1 MRAYETIIV
10 MDSQLE
16 DEPIE
21 KEIGALEDLIKSH
34 DGEIVETE
42 RWGRRKLSFEMKDR
56 TQGFYTF
63 FKYNVDKSVRD
74 EFDRS
79 CKLNESVLRYMTIRV
94 KKPAERV
101 TQTSESTTGDSNAT
115 SS

>member
-1 MRAYETIIV
+1 VRAYETIVV

-21 KEIGALEDLIKSH
+21 KEIGVLEDLIKSH
-34 DGEIVETE
+34 KGEIVETE

-56 TQGFYTF
+56 QQGFYTL
-63 FKYNVDKSVRD
+63 FKYRADQTVRD
-74 EFDRS
+74 DFDRS
-79 CKLNESVLRYMTIRV
+79 CKLNEGVLRYMTVRV
-94 KKPAERV
+94 KKHPEVV
-101 TQTSESTTGDSNAT
+101 TLTDDKSTGETNGA